1 MPTSTQALK
10 ILLAQGKLEQVLDAL
25 VRLTEHSDDAD
36 LRQRVLTLSGQFS
49 QLKKQHL
56 SGLLEDKDYRLQ
68 WNRIAA
74 ALVEVVDNQQL
85 FERLKLSKSSRQW
98 RKWSVVLAILT
109 SIAAVT
115 GYTLRDFFFKKNESA
130 PLVLPA
136 AESPKK
142 DTLIMVM
149 PPPSKSV
156 GKSNVHIE
164 VKNKAK
170 VGNIITGDSNKIDIK
185 QDF

>member
-1 MPTSTQALK
+1 MPSSSQALK
-10 ILLAQGKLEQVLDAL
+10 TLLAQGKLEQAIDTL
-25 VRLTEHSDDAD
+25 VRLTEHTDDND
-36 LRQRVLTLSGQFS
+36 LSQRVLTLSGQFF

-56 SGLLEDKDYRLQ
+56 TGLLEDKDYRLQ

-74 ALVEVVDNQQL
+74 AVAEIVDNQQL
-85 FERLKLSKSSRQW
+85 SESLKLSESSRHW
-98 RKWSVVLAILT
+98 KKWAAVLAILA
-109 SIAAVT
+109 SIAAIT
-115 GYTLRDFFFKKNESA
+115 GYTLREFFRKSGPEPIEK
-130 PLVLPA
+130 PV
-136 AESPKK
+136 AEPPKK
-142 DTLIMVM
+142 DTLVIVM

-164 VKNKAK
+164 VKEKAK